1 MLILICLLIDGDK
14 TLYYGNAHYCNFRG
28 GAGDPEVVSIIAYLV
43 LTNYTYPNIV
53 SKQYITTSKLV

>member
-1 MLILICLLIDGDK
+1 MLTLICLLIDGDK
-14 TLYYGNAHYCNFRG
+14 MLYNDDLHHSNFCG
-28 GAGDPEVVSIIAYLV
+28 GAGDAKVVSIIAYLV